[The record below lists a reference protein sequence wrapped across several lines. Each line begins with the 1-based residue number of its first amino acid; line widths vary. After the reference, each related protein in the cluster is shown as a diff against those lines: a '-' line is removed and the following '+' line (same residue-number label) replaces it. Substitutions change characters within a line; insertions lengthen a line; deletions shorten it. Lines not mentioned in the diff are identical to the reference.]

1 MFSDAIFRLKA
12 LLRRN
17 RVESDLAEELH
28 AHMERETEKLVS
40 RGIPR
45 EEANRR
51 ARLSFG
57 GFDKV
62 NEECREARG
71 VYLVETSLQDLRY
84 AVRTLRKNPGFTAVI
99 VLTLTLGIGAST
111 AVFSIVNSVLLK
123 PLPYPAAERIVFPWR
138 LAPHGMQLGYD
149 EIPWGR
155 TEFLLLSK
163 ESKAFQFLGAFK
175 SDSFNLTGSGEPV
188 RLNGLR
194 ASAGFFPALGVEPI
208 LGRSFSA
215 EEDALGHEHVAILS
229 DSLWREQFGG
239 DPAIIGRSVELNSFA
254 YTVVGVM
261 PASFSFPHAEEMPGG
276 FTFERDVRLWVP
288 LALST
293 SPAIPGESSELAI
306 VARMADGISVSQ
318 AQAEMNLMTK
328 RIENFYGIKQAVG
341 WFDSRVTPLATQI
354 TGDARGPLLLIFS
367 AVGIVLLIACSNIAS
382 LVLARTLARNREF
395 TLRAAL
401 GAGRARVARQL
412 LTESLLPS
420 MIGGAVG
427 VAFAEAGIH
436 FVKLFGPSN
445 LPRLQEVTV
454 DFRVLAFATACSIL
468 TGILFGLAPVIGM
481 SQINLAESLNQGGQR
496 VSGSGASS
504 GIRKTLL
511 VCEIALTFVLVIV
524 AGLLAQSFFR
534 LLSTDAGF
542 RADHVL
548 TFELSLPELKYPD
561 QQHIAMLYERALHS
575 LQSQPGIES
584 AAIVETLPIGGAT
597 ESTGIRIPDWTPPNS
612 GVRRYANYTIT
623 SPGFFATV
631 GASILRGREFAESD
645 TANSLPVTVINE
657 AMAKKFWPGQDPIG
671 KQVGPGSPQY
681 PLATIV
687 GIVAD
692 VKHLSL
698 REEPGPEMY
707 VPYTQKVWP
716 SLLTME
722 VVVRTRLDVGSA
734 MTSARN
740 AIHAVDVDLPIAN
753 VRPLASLV
761 DDSVAQPKF
770 SMLLLAAFGAFAL
783 VLACVGIYGV
793 VSYSVAQRTRE
804 IGVRVALGA
813 SRSNIFGMIIGQGA
827 RLAAFGIVI
836 GIFAALGVTR
846 MMSSFLYEVRPADP
860 VTFAVVCVIL
870 LSVAALACYLP
881 ARRATRVDPLVALRH
896 D

>member
-1 MFSDAIFRLKA
+1 
-12 LLRRN
+12 
-17 RVESDLAEELH
+17 
-28 AHMERETEKLVS
+28 
-40 RGIPR
+40 
-45 EEANRR
+45 
-51 ARLSFG
+51 
-57 GFDKV
+57 
-62 NEECREARG
+62 
-71 VYLVETSLQDLRY
+71 
-84 AVRTLRKNPGFTAVI
+84 
-99 VLTLTLGIGAST
+99 
-111 AVFSIVNSVLLK
+111 
-123 PLPYPAAERIVFPWR
+123 
-138 LAPHGMQLGYD
+138 
-149 EIPWGR
+149 
-155 TEFLLLSK
+155 
-163 ESKAFQFLGAFK
+163 
-175 SDSFNLTGSGEPV
+175 
-188 RLNGLR
+188 
-194 ASAGFFPALGVEPI
+194 
-208 LGRSFSA
+208 
-215 EEDALGHEHVAILS
+215 
-229 DSLWREQFGG
+229 
-239 DPAIIGRSVELNSFA
+239 
-254 YTVVGVM
+254 VM
-261 PASFSFPHAEEMPGG
+261 PAGFSFPRAEEMPGG
-276 FTFERDVRLWVP
+276 FTFERDVQLWVP

-293 SPAIPGESSELAI
+293 GPVIPGEPSELAV

-328 RIENFYGIKQAVG
+328 HIEILSGSKLAVG
-341 WFDSRVTPLATQI
+341 WFDSRVTLLAAQI
-354 TGDARGPLLLIFS
+354 TGDTRRPLLLIFS

-401 GAGRARVARQL
+401 GAGRLRVARQL

-420 MIGGAVG
+420 IIGGAVG

-436 FVKLFGPSN
+436 FVKVFGPPN

-468 TGILFGLAPVIGM
+468 TGLLFGLAPAIGT

-496 VSGSGASS
+496 LSGSGASS

-511 VCEIALTFVLVIV
+511 VCEIALAFVLVIV

-534 LLSTDAGF
+534 LLSVDAGF

-561 QQHIAMLYERALHS
+561 QQHIATLYQRALSS

-597 ESTGIRIPDWTPPNS
+597 ESTGIRIPDWTPPQS
-612 GVRRYANYTIT
+612 GVRRYANYTIA

-631 GASILRGREFAESD
+631 GAPILRGREFTESD
-645 TANSLPVTVINE
+645 TAASMPVTVIND
-657 AMAKKFWPGQDPIG
+657 AMAKKFWPGKDPIG
-671 KQVGPGSPQY
+671 KQIGPGSPLY

-722 VVVRTRLDVGSA
+722 VVLRTRLDVA
-734 MTSARN
+734 PAVTSARN
-740 AIHAVDVDLPIAN
+740 AIRAVDAELPIAN
-753 VRPLASLV
+753 TRPLASLV

-770 SMLLLAAFGAFAL
+770 AMLLLTAFGAFAL
-783 VLACVGIYGV
+783 ILACVGIYGV
-793 VSYSVAQRTRE
+793 ISYSVAQRTRE

-813 SRSNIFGMIIGQGA
+813 TRINIFGMILGQGA
-827 RLAAFGIVI
+827 RLAGLGIAI
-836 GIFAALGVTR
+836 GIAAALGVTR

-860 VTFAVVCVIL
+860 ATFAAVCVIL

-881 ARRATRVDPLVALRH
+881 ARRATRVDPLIALRH